1 MVLVTGC
8 NSLVGNT
15 LIRRLLNDGMQVR
28 AIDTWKEK
36 GLPGNVDFLE
46 GSILD
51 EELILSACE
60 GVKTVFHLKD
70 IENPAHDGRRHMKK
84 VNVRGT
90 ANVLKAAREQGA
102 SKIVFLSSAEVY
114 GNRKTMLINEDD
126 PKKPVTPY
134 GKDKLKAEKLCLKAI
149 EQDNL
154 DITIFRPTIIGGAN
168 IDDPLILVILYMS
181 MAMGEANRL
190 YIAGNGSTRFQLVHP
205 DDVVDAMIA
214 STKIHATRGRIY
226 NLGSD
231 DVPTQMEQIVKMKEK
246 ARLDCQIKHLS
257 PSATRVLSVLL
268 KPLKINYLRKEHVL
282 FLLSNFVLDCDRAK
296 NDLSW
301 TPKKNNIE
309 ILSEAIQWYQT
320 EKL

>member
-15 LIRRLLNDGMQVR
+15 LVRRLLNEGKEVR

-36 GLPGNVDFLE
+36 GLPENVDFLE
-46 GSILD
+46 GSMLD
-51 EELILSACE
+51 EELLLSACE

-70 IENPAHDGRRHMKK
+70 IEGPAHDGRRNMKRI
-84 VNVRGT
+84 NVRGT
-90 ANVLKAAREQGA
+90 ANVLKAAKEQGA

-126 PKKPVTPY
+126 PKKPVTPF
-134 GKDKLKAEKLCLKAI
+134 GRDKVKAEKLCLNAV

-154 DITIFRPTIIGGAN
+154 DITIFRPTIVGGAN

-205 DDVVDAMIA
+205 DDVANAMIA
-214 STKIHATRGRIY
+214 STKIHASRGKIY

-231 DVPTQMEQIVKMKEK
+231 DVPTQMEQIVRLKEK

-257 PSATRVLSVLL
+257 PSATRLLSVLL

-282 FLLSNFVLDCDRAK
+282 FLVSNFVLDCDRVK
-296 NDLSW
+296 KDLAW
-301 TPKKNNIE
+301 TPTKNNID
-309 ILSEAIQWYQT
+309 ILDEAIRWYQT